1 MSAMEHGLPQ
11 AGSGTASGWLARH
24 LESTRAD
31 TSNPLRAV
39 ALGSTMPDSLRG
51 ASQAI
56 AIESV
61 ADYRLTADDP
71 EFRKTLGDLYG
82 NGKDPYTEAGHAT
95 LEVLDTLNRLN
106 PAAYRPS
113 VRYPKTD
120 VANALQQVAFLIK
133 ANIGV
138 EVAALDKGG
147 WDTHV
152 AEAQWLDANLD
163 DLAQSLAA
171 FYTDLGGETAR
182 TTVVVQTEFGRRAAE
197 NSGLGTDHGR
207 GSVMFM
213 LGGEVRGGKVYGEW
227 PGLEPN
233 QLEDP
238 GDLRVTTDYRRPLA
252 EALRHCGNPNPSA
265 VFPGFVEQ
273 PLGLL

>member
-1 MSAMEHGLPQ
+1 M
-11 AGSGTASGWLARH
+11 
-24 LESTRAD
+24 
-31 TSNPLRAV
+31 
-39 ALGSTMPDSLRG
+39 
-51 ASQAI
+51 
-56 AIESV
+56 
-61 ADYRLTADDP
+61 
-71 EFRKTLGDLYG
+71 
-82 NGKDPYTEAGHAT
+82 
-95 LEVLDTLNRLN
+95 
-106 PAAYRPS
+106 
-113 VRYPKTD
+113 
-120 VANALQQVAFLIK
+120 ANALQQVAFLIK